1 MKILVV
7 GLGEAGQALISLLDG
22 VGHDITVIDKNR
34 ACVDEMTDRFC
45 VNGVVGSGASEE
57 TLLKAGADTADVL
70 IALTHTDEINL
81 ISCMQAKA
89 VGTRL
94 CAARLLLPDLVKEEE
109 AIRRKYGIDFI
120 VKPKV
125 DIAGEIHRN
134 IGLPGYVKLECC
146 VGTDLYVI
154 DLNAVGSSP
163 LIGRTVAGIREELTA
178 DAKISVVVRG
188 RKSLKP
194 NDALEIRNGDT
205 LYIVVSKEHL
215 DKVLKDLQIRRGK
228 TKNVVIVGGH
238 TTSVYLIERLLADH
252 MSVTV
257 LDDDIERCRSLMDRF
272 PTINVAYAEGDITEV
287 LEEEKVEKAD
297 ALVSLT
303 DDDDTNLV
311 ISMFAWSKGI
321 YSVIT
326 RVDKQVHV
334 KLLHKVNIDIT
345 VSPTEYSVFGLIR
358 FITAAAQEDT
368 DAGAQIVELIRD
380 MRRF

>member
-34 ACVDEMTDRFC
+34 VCVDEMTDRFC

-94 CAARLLLPDLVKEEE
+94 CAARLLLPDLVKEEK

>member
-1 MKILVV
+1 MKIIVV

-22 VGHDITVIDKNR
+22 AGHDITVIDKNR

-45 VNGVVGSGASEE
+45 VNGIVGSGASEE

-109 AIRRKYGIDFI
+109 EIRRKYGIDFI

-134 IGLPGYVKLECC
+134 IGLPGYVKLERC
-146 VGTDLYVI
+146 VGTELYVI
-154 DLNAVGSSP
+154 DLNAVGGSP
-163 LIGRTVAGIREELTA
+163 RIGRTVAGIREELTA

-188 RKSLKP
+188 RKSLTPDDK
-194 NDALEIRNGDT
+194 LEIRDGDT
-205 LYIVVSKEHL
+205 LYIVVSQEKL
-215 DKVLKDLQIRRGK
+215 DKVLKALQIRRDK
-228 TKNVVIVGGH
+228 TRDVVIVGGH
-238 TTSVYLIERLLADH
+238 TTSVYLIERLLADR
-252 MSVTV
+252 MSITV

-358 FITAAAQEDT
+358 FITTAAQEDT
-368 DAGAQIVELIRD
+368 DAGDQIVELIRD